1 MNFSAALSTF
11 LIALREGVEAALVV
25 GIVLAFLKKAGQS
38 NLNRWVYAGLGAG
51 IAASVVLASLFQ
63 LFVPVLQ
70 NAFPQYAGIIEFL
83 YEGVFSVLAIIML
96 SWMLI
101 WMTKQARFMKAQVEG
116 TLSQALKNNQSSAW
130 NIFTLIFVAVAREGF
145 ETVALITTNTGSGA
159 YGAGLGALLGIIAAG
174 LIGVGL
180 FKLGVKINIR
190 QFFQIMGIL
199 LVFIVAGLVVT
210 ALDKFDAVAAAL
222 ASYSRA
228 SQDLCFYYERFTKI
242 HSCILGPMVW
252 DTSKILPDEQ
262 FPGIV
267 LKALF
272 GYHHHLYVV
281 QALAYLT
288 FLFSIGGIYLRS
300 IIGGSTKK
308 TAVQKS

>member
-25 GIVLAFLKKAGQS
+25 GIVLAFLKQAGQS
-38 NLNRWVYAGLGAG
+38 QLKRWVYAGLGAG

-83 YEGVFSVLAIIML
+83 YEGVFCVLAIIML

-101 WMTKQARFMKAQVEG
+101 WMTKQAKFMKAQVEG
-116 TLSQALKNNQSSAW
+116 TLSQALKNNHSSAW

-159 YGAGLGALLGIIAAG
+159 YGAGLGALLGIVSAA
-174 LIGVGL
+174 LIGVAL

-210 ALDKFDAVAAAL
+210 ALGKFDAAAASL

-228 SQDLCFYYERFTKI
+228 SQDFCFYYERFTKI
-242 HSCILGPMVW
+242 HSCILGPIVW
-252 DTSKILPDEQ
+252 NTSKILPDEQ

-288 FLFSIGGIYLRS
+288 LLFSIGGVYISS
-300 IIGGSTKK
+300 ITGGFVKK
-308 TAVQKS
+308 TVVQKS

>member
-116 TLSQALKNNQSSAW
+116 TLGQALKNNQSSAW

-210 ALDKFDAVAAAL
+210 ALDKFDAAAAAL

-252 DTSKILPDEQ
+252 NTSKILPDEQ

-272 GYHHHLYVV
+272 GYHHHLYVL

-300 IIGGSTKK
+300 ITGGSAKK